1 MAAGTI
7 RQLTEFDPEV
17 DSVSAYVGRV
27 QFFLEVNNIK
37 RGKYVAVLFKYHW
50 GKDTHHPLEPYRT
63 GSADGK
69 SFS

>member
-27 QFFLEVNNIK
+27 QSFLEVNNIK
-37 RGKYVAVLFKYHW
+37 SEKYTPVLFKYHW